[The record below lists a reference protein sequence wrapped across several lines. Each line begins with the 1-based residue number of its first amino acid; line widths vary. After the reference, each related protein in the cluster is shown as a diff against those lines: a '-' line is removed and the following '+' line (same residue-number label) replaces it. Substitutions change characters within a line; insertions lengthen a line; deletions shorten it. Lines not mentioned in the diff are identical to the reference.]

1 MITEA
6 EKNKFS
12 EICREVINDV
22 HDRSGIGTYK
32 EKIIHLVLKN
42 IFAMTKAVT
51 K

>member
-6 EKNKFS
+6 EKSKFS
-12 EICREVINDV
+12 QICKEVINKV

-42 IFAMTKAVT
+42 FFCEDESCH
-51 K
+51 